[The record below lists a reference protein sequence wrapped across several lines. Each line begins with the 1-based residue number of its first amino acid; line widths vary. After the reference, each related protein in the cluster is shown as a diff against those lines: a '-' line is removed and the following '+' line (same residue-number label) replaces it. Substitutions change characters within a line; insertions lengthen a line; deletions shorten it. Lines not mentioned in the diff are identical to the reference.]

1 MLTIKIIRPASRE
14 SSDLLP
20 PQIAFLKDNGFQVR
34 YEDTPPDLRWTYSAG
49 SAASRADILTRTV
62 LDPDCDVI
70 LAARGGYGASDL
82 LPLLPWQDFRRIKP
96 KLLVGFSDISALHAA
111 FYTKI
116 GWRGVHGPM
125 PATTLWRKGGDED
138 VRALLEIMRAFT
150 NGAAQKGNLAV
161 SPVGSNEP
169 EKEVRG
175 KLFGGCFTVLSN
187 LIGTPFMPNSLKGH
201 IFFFEDTDENPARL
215 MRALNQWLQSGLIES
230 ASAVVIGHLKN
241 LGEKI
246 PDCADYVY
254 EEFSRRVKLPV
265 FRTSQFG
272 HTAPNFPLM
281 IGADA
286 EIQHNIL
293 SWRAGAGI
301 A

>member
-1 MLTIKIIRPASRE
+1 VLTIKIIRPASRE

-20 PQIAFLKDNGFQVR
+20 PQITFLEENGFRVR
-34 YEDTPPDLRWTYSAG
+34 FEDTPADQSWTYSAG
-49 SAASRADILTRTV
+49 TAPARADILTRAV

-82 LPLLPWQDFRRIKP
+82 LPLLPWEDFRRSRP
-96 KLLVGFSDISALHAA
+96 KLLVGFSDISALHSA
-111 FYTKI
+111 FYAKT
-116 GWRGVHGPM
+116 GWRGLHGPM
-125 PATTLWRKGGDED
+125 PATTLWRKNGDD
-138 VRALLEIMRAFT
+138 DIKALLRVLQAFGDGSEQSGSLSVTSAGKPASAEI
-150 NGAAQKGNLAV
+150 K
-161 SPVGSNEP
+161 
-169 EKEVRG
+169 G

-187 LIGTPFMPNSLKGH
+187 LIGTPYMPESLGGH

-215 MRALNQWLQSGLIES
+215 MRALNQWLQSGLLEGI
-230 ASAVVIGHLKN
+230 SAVLIGHLKN

-254 EEFSRRVKLPV
+254 NEFARRLSVPV
-265 FRTSQFG
+265 FRTGEFG

-286 EIQHNIL
+286 VIADNKV